1 MSHALP
7 TVFIALGGA
16 GLLVAFFFVWQS
28 LRAAFG
34 VRAPAQV
41 GADGADAGPET
52 DRSRDELKA
61 RQEALLEGLR
71 DVMFDRD
78 AGKLTEQDY
87 EEQAGLLRAEVKQVM
102 RKLDEGVAEFREA
115 AEALVAGAASTQGQD
130 AGDASAKDAASK
142 GSGGRNPKSKKRKK
156 VASGE
161 KAAEAS
167 TDSEAAEGGETAD
180 AARERRR
187 KKRRSRSSGEWTT
200 DDRLLCPQCMAPN
213 DPDDEKCKECKA
225 RIAPM
230 MCAAC
235 NTENDA
241 DATFCKK
248 CGKQCSLESA
258 DT

>member
-7 TVFIALGGA
+7 MIFVTLGGA
-16 GLLVAFFFVWQS
+16 GLLVAFYFVWQS

-34 VRAPAQV
+34 VRAPAQLA
-41 GADGADAGPET
+41 ADGTDAGPET

-78 AGKLTEQDY
+78 AGKLTDEDY

-102 RKLDEGVAEFREA
+102 RTLDEDIAEFRGA
-115 AEALVAGAASTQGQD
+115 AEALVAKAAAKGSSQDGAASK
-130 AGDASAKDAASK
+130 AS
-142 GSGGRNPKSKKRKK
+142 GSKSKKRKK
-156 VASGE
+156 T
-161 KAAEAS
+161 KAAPKSSSSAG
-167 TDSEAAEGGETAD
+167 EGDGKGEETVD

-187 KKRRSRSSGEWTT
+187 RKRRSRSSGEWTT

-213 DPDDEKCKECKA
+213 DPDDENCKECKS

-230 MCAAC
+230 MCGAC
-235 NTENDA
+235 GTENDA

-248 CGKQCSLESA
+248 CGKQCSLEGA
-258 DT
+258 DA